1 MIGGVTGEATNL
13 RWCTQIARNLSE
25 ARESRSTL
33 LRFMVHDPPVAP
45 SGANADLCVT
55 MMANRVR
62 RVERIQK

>member
-13 RWCTQIARNLSE
+13 RWSTQLAWNLSE
-25 ARESRSTL
+25 AQESRSTQ

-45 SGANADLCVT
+45 SGVNADLCVT